1 MGDNYIILP
10 NEYIQYSPIDVS
22 VLCSI
27 IMLNN
32 SNNISILNVK
42 YILDLFNIKS
52 SNTHSK
58 KLIYNSIQS
67 LIDNNSIE
75 IYSDYNMYN
84 IISEISII
92 KANDILY
99 IKLLNEN
106 TNTFTKV
113 YYNDI
118 YKILDYYKNNSKLN
132 VYSLLKTY
140 IIIMSHMNI
149 HEDNELYK
157 LSNPSIETIAK
168 ETNVTIKSIETYIKI
183 LKDLEIINYNHAGR
197 VNSEKY
203 INTSNIYCR
212 WCNTE
217 YLEKYINKDMDNII
231 KESNNDKLIINQ
243 NKSLGKKINKLKSK
257 CFLSLEE
264 NTELE
269 NLINTR
275 NNLNNK
281 KF

>member
-1 MGDNYIILP
+1 
-10 NEYIQYSPIDVS
+10 
-22 VLCSI
+22 
-27 IMLNN
+27 
-32 SNNISILNVK
+32 
-42 YILDLFNIKS
+42 
-52 SNTHSK
+52 
-58 KLIYNSIQS
+58 
-67 LIDNNSIE
+67 
-75 IYSDYNMYN
+75 
-84 IISEISII
+84 
-92 KANDILY
+92 
-99 IKLLNEN
+99 
-106 TNTFTKV
+106 
-113 YYNDI
+113 
-118 YKILDYYKNNSKLN
+118 
-132 VYSLLKTY
+132 
-140 IIIMSHMNI
+140 MNI

-183 LKDLEIINYNHAGR
+183 LKDLEIINYNHAER

>member
-10 NEYIQYSPIDVS
+10 NEYIQYNSIDVS
-22 VLCSI
+22 LLCSI
-27 IMLNN
+27 LMLNN
-32 SNNISILNVK
+32 SNSVSILNVK

>member
-1 MGDNYIILP
+1 MGDNCIILP
-10 NEYIQYSPIDVS
+10 NKYIQYSPIDVS

-58 KLIYNSIQS
+58 QLIYKSIQN
-67 LIDNNSIE
+67 LIDNRTIE

-140 IIIMSHMNI
+140 IIIMSHMNT